1 MANLT
6 TELQALEEMNPR
18 LCEDD
23 GVGGCATTAPRRRPG
38 PNWETLLTGDGA
50 PLLPPFHLDPGLRR
64 GGASLIQWLDR
75 SEAPCSPTSTAAKA
89 RRTATPRKTPMT
101 SISIKR
107 ALLSVSDKTGI
118 VDLGT
123 ALASHGVELVSTGGT
138 ATALRAAGL
147 TVRDV
152 SELTGFPEMMD
163 GRVKTLHPMVH
174 GGLLAVRDDAGH
186 AASMAEHAIGAID
199 LVIVNLYPFEA
210 TVAKGADRDT
220 VIENID
226 IGGPS
231 MVRSAAKNH
240 AYVAIVTDPADY
252 ALVSGGTTTLDDR
265 KRLAAKAFATTA
277 AYDSAIATWFGTVD
291 QGEQFPATLP
301 ITLKRGDSLRYGENP
316 HQSAAFYTATDGVR
330 GIGQA
335 RQVQGKALSYN
346 NLNDAD
352 AALELVA
359 EFRDAAPSVVIVKHA
374 NPCGVA
380 TAATLEEA
388 YAAAFA
394 CDTVSAFGG
403 IIAVNRRLDVET
415 ARAITGIFTEVVV
428 APDADEEAIALFAA
442 KKNLRLLLTG
452 DLPDAARAGLT
463 AKSIAGGWLVQGRDN
478 GTPGELQVVTKRQP
492 TPQELADCRFA
503 WTVAKHTKSNAIVY
517 AKDGSTAGIG
527 AGQMNRLESARIA
540 AWKAKDAADK
550 AGWATPRTI
559 GSAVA
564 SDAFFPFADGL
575 LAAVEAGATAVIQ
588 PGGSIRDADVIA
600 AADEAGLAMV
610 FTGMRHFRH

>member
-1 MANLT
+1 MAIDIV
-6 TELQALEEMNPR
+6 PIR
-18 LCEDD
+18 
-23 GVGGCATTAPRRRPG
+23 
-38 PNWETLLTGDGA
+38 
-50 PLLPPFHLDPGLRR
+50 
-64 GGASLIQWLDR
+64 
-75 SEAPCSPTSTAAKA
+75 
-89 RRTATPRKTPMT
+89 
-101 SISIKR
+101 R

-118 VDLGT
+118 VDLAT
-123 ALASHGVELVSTGGT
+123 ALAAQGVELVSTGGT
-138 ATALRAAGL
+138 AKALRDAGL

-152 SELTGFPEMMD
+152 SDLTGFPEMMD

-174 GGLLAVRDDAGH
+174 GGLLAVRDDA
-186 AASMAEHAIGAID
+186 EHAKAMADHGIGAID
-199 LVIVNLYPFEA
+199 LVVVNLYPFA
-210 TVAKGADRDT
+210 QTVAKGAERDEI
-220 VIENID
+220 IENID

-240 AYVAIVTDPADY
+240 AFVAIVTDPADY
-252 ALVSGGTTTLDDR
+252 ALVARGETTLDER
-265 KRLAAKAFATTA
+265 KRFAAKAFAATA
-277 AYDSAIATWFGTVD
+277 TYDSMIASWFAFAD
-291 QGEQFPATLP
+291 QGERFPQTLP
-301 ITLKRGDSLRYGENP
+301 IVLARNGDELRYGENP
-316 HQSAAFYTATDGVR
+316 HQAAAFYAATGPAAR

-335 RQVQGKALSYN
+335 RQVQGKELSYN

-352 AALELVA
+352 AALQLVA
-359 EFRDAAPSVVIVKHA
+359 EFRDAEPTCVIVKHA

-380 TAATLEEA
+380 TAATIEA
-388 YAAAFA
+388 AYGEAFA

-403 IIAVNRRLDVET
+403 IIAVNRPLDAAT

-428 APDADEEAIALFAA
+428 APDADEEALALFAE

-452 DLPDAARAGLT
+452 GLPDPARVGLD
-463 AKSIAGGWLVQGRDN
+463 AKSITGGWLVQSRDN
-478 GTPGELQVVTKRQP
+478 GRITAADLKTVTKRAP
-492 TPQELADCRFA
+492 TPQELADCLFA
-503 WTVAKHTKSNAIVY
+503 WTIAKHVKSNAIVY
-517 AKDGSTAGIG
+517 AKDGATAGIG

-588 PGGSIRDADVIA
+588 PGGSIRDDEVIA
-600 AADEAGLAMV
+600 AADKAGLAMV